1 MSMQRILSRH
11 RGFTLIEIV
20 TVVAIL
26 GILAAIAIP
35 SYNKM
40 VMKGRR
46 SDAKVTLMK
55 IAQELER
62 CFTENNAYTVAA
74 GCKNYNN
81 TTSDEGYYTI
91 TTNQSAATFA
101 LTASTKV
108 GTSQVS
114 DTDCA
119 QYTLNQL
126 GTKGATPHSDC
137 W

>member
-1 MSMQRILSRH
+1 MIAQSNLSRQ

-20 TVVAIL
+20 TVMAIV

-35 SYNKM
+35 SYNKTM
-40 VMKGRR
+40 MKGRR

-55 IAQELER
+55 ISQQLER
-62 CFTENNAYTVAA
+62 CFTEHNSYTAA
-74 GCKNYNN
+74 SGCTNYNN

-91 TTNQSAATFA
+91 TTAQNATTYA
-101 LTASTKV
+101 LTAKPKIGSAQA
-108 GTSQVS
+108 G

-119 QYTLNQL
+119 QFTLNQM
-126 GTKGATPHSDC
+126 GTKGATNSIC

>member
-1 MSMQRILSRH
+1 MTVQRALHRQ
-11 RGFTLIEIV
+11 RGFTLIEII

-26 GILAAIAIP
+26 GIIAAIAIP

-55 IAQELER
+55 ISQQLER

-81 TTSDEGYYTI
+81 TNSDEGFYTI
-91 TTNQSAATFA
+91 TAAQNATTYA
-101 LTASTKV
+101 LTAVPKA
-108 GTSQVS
+108 GTYQTN

-119 QYTLNQL
+119 QFTLNQA
-126 GTKGATPHSDC
+126 GTKGATTSDC